1 MGGFVDGQIGLGSLP
16 RSFYSQ
22 EKAQHRSHFG
32 SRFGGDF
39 SSKSSVCLLA
49 FWLEPF
55 WLEHFVN
62 VAIEDA
68 TLTKGTE
75 HNAQGSDSRL
85 KSKKN
90 APRDERD

>member
-16 RSFYSQ
+16 RSFYSE

-49 FWLEPF
+49 FWLEQF
-55 WLEHFVN
+55 HTDFCN
-62 VAIEDA
+62 VCAIEDA

-75 HNAQGSDSRL
+75 HNAQGSESRL
-85 KSKKN
+85 KIKKN
-90 APRDERD
+90 TSG